1 MKQGKLG
8 VKINDL
14 KHGCR
19 LPLSIVPQEFILSPI
34 LFDEDDDDDDDEDD
48 DDDDDDADDELFF
61 VEFLTDE
68 RRIALFLVNSNQLN
82 QLN

>member
-34 LFDEDDDDDDDEDD
+34 LFDDDDDDNDDDDDDDDDE
-48 DDDDDDADDELFF
+48 LYF

>member
-34 LFDEDDDDDDDEDD
+34 LFDDDDDDDD
-48 DDDDDDADDELFF
+48 DDELFF

>member
-34 LFDEDDDDDDDEDD
+34 LFDDD
-48 DDDDDDADDELFF
+48 DDDDDDDDELFF

>member
-34 LFDEDDDDDDDEDD
+34 LFDNDD
-48 DDDDDDADDELFF
+48 DDDDDDDDELFF

>member
-34 LFDEDDDDDDDEDD
+34 LFDDD
-48 DDDDDDADDELFF
+48 DDDDDDAAADDDDDELFF
-61 VEFLTDE
+61 VGFLTDE
-68 RRIALFLVNSNQLN
+68 RLIALFLVNSNQLN

>member
-34 LFDEDDDDDDDEDD
+34 LFDDDDDD
-48 DDDDDDADDELFF
+48 DDELFF

>member
-34 LFDEDDDDDDDEDD
+34 LFDH
-48 DDDDDDADDELFF
+48 DDDDDAADDDDELFF
-61 VEFLTDE
+61 VGFLTDE